1 MRRRS
6 VAVWAASIAVALHAA
21 PSRAQGAPTQAEAS
35 RAQDAPSKAEAIR
48 ELLAI
53 AGVAGASEQMLEQ
66 QSLVELMRIRPL
78 YASMIELAVSEQ
90 ADLREPQRE
99 QLRERLA
106 DFEAFAS
113 RFRSLFVERVNF
125 SQIIES
131 AYAPLYERYFSEQEL
146 AQMLAF
152 YRTPVGRK
160 AIEVMPSLLA
170 EAAGSIDEALRPL
183 SVSLIQQIVAEERAR
198 LGN

>member
-1 MRRRS
+1 MRGRG
-6 VAVWAASIAVALHAA
+6 VAHCVASLALALHAA
-21 PSRAQGAPTQAEAS
+21 AS
-35 RAQDAPSKAEAIR
+35 RAQDAPSKADAIR

-53 AGVAGASEQMLEQ
+53 AGVAGVSEQMLEQ

-90 ADLREPQRE
+90 TDLREPQRE

-106 DFEAFAS
+106 DFEAFAA

-160 AIEVMPSLLA
+160 SIEVMPSLLA
-170 EAAGSIDEALRPL
+170 EAARSIDEALRPL
-183 SVSLIQQIVAEERAR
+183 SVALVQQIVAEQRAQ
-198 LGN
+198 LGD

>member
-1 MRRRS
+1 VRRRS
-6 VAVWAASIAVALHAA
+6 VARCVASVSALLCVACIAVALHAA
-21 PSRAQGAPTQAEAS
+21 TS
-35 RAQDAPSKAEAIR
+35 RAQDARSKADAIR

-53 AGVAGASEQMLEQ
+53 AGVAGVSEQMLEQ
-66 QSLVELMRIRPL
+66 QSAIELMRIRPL
-78 YASMIELAVSEQ
+78 YASMMELAVSEQ
-90 ADLREPQRE
+90 ADLRESQRE

-106 DFEAFAS
+106 DFEAFGA

-131 AYAPLYERYFSEQEL
+131 AYTPLYERYFSEQEL

-160 AIEVMPSLLA
+160 SIEVMPSLLA
-170 EAAGSIDEALRPL
+170 EAARGIDEALRPL
-183 SVSLIQQIVAEERAR
+183 SVALIQQIVAEERAR